1 MIAGIGIDIT
11 EIERV
16 KTAAQK
22 HPQFIT
28 KVLTPAEQQQLAAL
42 TGQRYW
48 EYLSSRFSL
57 KESFAKAF
65 GTGIG
70 SQVNFQD
77 VSVVNNELGKPEV
90 TQTVFAGNAHA
101 SVSHTA
107 TLVMTEIILEDEDGN
122 C

>member
-57 KESFAKAF
+57 KESFAKRLARE
-65 GTGIG
+65 
-70 SQVNFQD
+70 
-77 VSVVNNELGKPEV
+77 SVRKLIFKM
-90 TQTVFAGNAHA
+90 
-101 SVSHTA
+101 SVSSI
-107 TLVMTEIILEDEDGN
+107 MN
-122 C
+122 

>member
-28 KVLTPAEQQQLAAL
+28 KVLTPAEQQQLSTL

-77 VSVVNNELGKPEV
+77 VNSFFEFFLS
-90 TQTVFAGNAHA
+90 FF
-101 SVSHTA
+101 
-107 TLVMTEIILEDEDGN
+107 DFF
-122 C
+122 